1 MVEFYGS
8 SCITQKYLPVKC
20 LYFYIFMHFLTTSLN
35 FNMLSQKIILCCCS
49 IVHHVINP
57 CCSPLFFFMEVQE
70 VELHQ
75 VIVDSLIRFFIE
87 LFFLIRLVFL
97 LITIVN
103 SCYIYMPNHI
113 SKSWVFFPFHRG
125 EQERVR
131 LMLASPFPSMSL
143 SAKVFVEWWYGV
155 AGWGGGDAC
164 TGERHDDGENGR
176 LELIYFFW

>member
-8 SCITQKYLPVKC
+8 SCITQKYRPVKC

-57 CCSPLFFFMEVQE
+57 CCSPSFFFMEVQE

-75 VIVDSLIRFFIE
+75 VIVDSLIQFFIE
-87 LFFLIRLVFL
+87 SFFLIRLGFL

-103 SCYIYMPNHI
+103 SSYIYMPNHRRCRYQLRFLL
-113 SKSWVFFPFHRG
+113 SDDMALLD
-125 EQERVR
+125 EEEE
-131 LMLASPFPSMSL
+131 MLARERDIMM
-143 SAKVFVEWWYGV
+143 VEME
-155 AGWGGGDAC
+155 GWS
-164 TGERHDDGENGR
+164 
-176 LELIYFFW
+176 